1 MFQRR
6 RIIAAFFAR
15 PPGAGKGGGG
25 EGGRVEFR
33 RVLFRSTLSAAEGFL
48 GMTARGSGSQRL
60 HVPAAQDH
68 RRVFCPATG
77 SRKGGGRG
85 RGESGVQ
92 ACALPIYPERSRR
105 VPRDDSKR
113 ERVTAIT
120 CSSGAGSSPRCC
132 RRN

>member
-68 RRVFCPATG
+68 RRVVAVATAGVDERIIARKVLLAGCEAHPA
-77 SRKGGGRG
+77 RN
-85 RGESGVQ
+85 
-92 ACALPIYPERSRR
+92 RS
-105 VPRDDSKR
+105 D
-113 ERVTAIT
+113 A
-120 CSSGAGSSPRCC
+120 
-132 RRN
+132 